1 MRLGIDFGGTKIEGA
16 VLDKDGNFAARKRVR
31 TRRGDYAGSL
41 AQISELVTDLATQ
54 AGPVLSVGVGI
65 PGSLSK
71 QTGLVKNAN
80 STWLIGRDF
89 RSDLEDALDCPVKM
103 ANDANCFALS
113 EAVDGAGANCDLVF
127 GAILGTG
134 TGAGITVRGRAIVGL
149 NAIAGEWG
157 HNPLPWP
164 QDNERPGPRCYCGK
178 SGCLE
183 TYLSGPG
190 FANSYKSATGD
201 TLKPE
206 EIIAKMRLGH
216 EAARGSFQLYVD
228 RLARGLAHVINI
240 IDPDII
246 VLGGGMSNIDEIYTN
261 LPDHLGRY
269 VFSDTCLT
277 PVVSAK
283 HGDAGGV
290 RGAAWL

>member
-16 VLDKDGNFAARKRVR
+16 VLDAEGAIIARKRVPTHR
-31 TRRGDYAGSL
+31 DDYAESIEQV
-41 AQISELVTDLATQ
+41 ANLVTELTQ
-54 AGPVLSVGVGI
+54 QTGPVSSVGVGI
-65 PGSLSK
+65 PGAISK

-80 STWLIGRDF
+80 STWLIGKDF
-89 RSDLEDALDCPVKM
+89 RGDLENILKSPVNM
-103 ANDANCFALS
+103 ANDANCFTLS
-113 EAVDGAGANCDLVF
+113 EAVDGAAANYDVVF
-127 GAILGTG
+127 GVILGTG
-134 TGAGITVRGRAIVGL
+134 TGAGITIRAETLPGL

-164 QDNERPGPRCYCGK
+164 RNNELPGPVCYCGK
-178 SGCLE
+178 QGCLE
-183 TYLSGPG
+183 TFLSGPG
-190 FANSYKSATGD
+190 FARRHNESAGTD
-201 TLKPE
+201 LSPE
-206 EIIAKMRLGH
+206 EIIARMRQDDRH
-216 EAARGSFQLYVD
+216 AAKSFQLYVD

-240 IDPDII
+240 VDPDII

-261 LPDHLGRY
+261 LPDPITEY